1 MRNAVGLWCLL
12 IVFGIQ
18 ACLVENN
25 KWQNAATATRAKA
38 IQYLLQQQQTD
49 GSWRSITHGI
59 LKGGIPYTAYIAD
72 ALQES
77 RDTSWTQ
84 ERLGRAYAFLRTNV
98 NQQGAVG
105 YEGSRVIEY
114 PVYATSYAYRVAEHS
129 GIPTNDSTL
138 QKMRRFLLDQQFVQ
152 TRGIEPWHE
161 AYGAWG
167 FGELNLPKG
176 EVGHVDLSHTRRV
189 LETLRQSGL
198 PEDHPVWKNATVFLD
213 RIQNPDGG
221 FCSSSHTLGANKA
234 DDQNHKCASYATATA
249 DGILALASLPDP
261 PMKRLQAAAKWLYQ
275 NENWDAP
282 SGITP
287 ERPGNWDK
295 VLFYYHLAVRTQ
307 AYRVLEG
314 LSLLPVKTS
323 RNWRAAVN
331 SALQDRQEADGSYS
345 NPWGAPNKE
354 DDPLLATA
362 LVIRALNAAL
372 EE

>member
-1 MRNAVGLWCLL
+1 MRKAVVLWCLL
-12 IVFGIQ
+12 VVLGVQ
-18 ACLVENN
+18 ACLVEKNDWQSSAELSRN
-25 KWQNAATATRAKA
+25 KAV
-38 IQYLLQQQQTD
+38 QYLLDQQQSD
-49 GSWRSITHGI
+49 GSWRSTTHGI

-77 RDTSWTQ
+77 GNASWTPKRLAQ
-84 ERLGRAYAFLRTNV
+84 AYSFLLERV
-98 NQQGAVG
+98 DQQGAVG

-114 PVYATSYAYRVAEHS
+114 PVYATAYAYRVAHHT
-129 GIPTNDSTL
+129 GLPTSDSTL
-138 QKMRRFLLDQQFVQ
+138 QKMQRFLLNQQFVQ

-167 FGELNLPKG
+167 FGELNLPNS

-189 LETLRQSGL
+189 LEALRQSDL
-198 PEDHPVWKNATVFLD
+198 PEDHPVWKNASVFLD

-234 DDQNHKCASYATATA
+234 DDQDHKCVSYATATA
-249 DGILALASLPDP
+249 DGVLALASLPHP
-261 PMKRLQAAAKWLYQ
+261 PTESLQAAANWLLN
-275 NENWDAP
+275 NENWKAP

-295 VLFYYHLAVRTQ
+295 VLFYYHLAVRAQ
-307 AYRVLEG
+307 AYHVLED
-314 LSLLPVKTS
+314 LSLLPAKKS
-323 RNWRAAVN
+323 RKWRAELTT
-331 SALQDRQEADGSYS
+331 ALQDRQKVDGSFS